1 MDTEIFKLRA
11 TDKDENDKLI
21 FSFYSAE
28 NVLSLKTFKLDSI
41 SGKYS
46 LTFIGIIHC

>member
-41 SGKYS
+41 SGKYG
-46 LTFIGIIHC
+46 LTLIDFIDC